1 MKIEKK
7 DVVKILIFLNRYFNF
22 CVKKRVY
29 EGQVGIDGWMD
40 EGMGGGWIDNVIV
53 QLEYSN
59 LKKGIEKDGISEFFL
74 IRFF

>member
-1 MKIEKK
+1 
-7 DVVKILIFLNRYFNF
+7 
-22 CVKKRVY
+22 
-29 EGQVGIDGWMD
+29 MD

-59 LKKGIEKDGISEFFL
+59 LKKGIENDGISEFFL

>member
-1 MKIEKK
+1 M
-7 DVVKILIFLNRYFNF
+7 
-22 CVKKRVY
+22 
-29 EGQVGIDGWMD
+29 DGRMD
-40 EGMGGGWIDNVIV
+40 EWMGGGWIDNVIV